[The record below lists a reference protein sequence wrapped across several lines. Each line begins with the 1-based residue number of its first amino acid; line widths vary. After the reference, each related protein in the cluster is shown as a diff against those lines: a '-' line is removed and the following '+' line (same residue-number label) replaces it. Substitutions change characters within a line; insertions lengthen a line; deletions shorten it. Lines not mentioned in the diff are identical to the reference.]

1 MGQLVS
7 DAAALQS
14 SPKLLLF
21 DLDGTLVRRDHTVD
35 QRVQAALNQLSQSG
49 VHIGIASGRA
59 SFGARHLY
67 QSLSI
72 NAPSMFF
79 SGSLVEDPINH
90 RPIFLEPLDQK
101 NILDLASLAREKHI
115 YTELYSADDYL
126 IEQAGVLTDLHAE
139 YLGKHPIVGNFAAWS
154 ASNAILKL
162 VLIAD
167 SRESEHE
174 VRSIATRF
182 SQLNCGLSFGAAHP
196 ELLFANF
203 TAPKAERLLALESI
217 LARLNISRQQVA
229 SFGDAESDLPLL
241 TNCGYGFALANAPK
255 HVKERAP
262 MIADDV
268 EADGVLP
275 ALRYLFP
282 QVLKAI

>member
-1 MGQLVS
+1 MPTLFGNEAPVES
-7 DAAALQS
+7 P
-14 SPKLLLF
+14 PKLLLF

-35 QRVQAALNQLSQSG
+35 PRVQAALRHLNQNG

-67 QSLSI
+67 PALSI

-79 SGSLVEDPINH
+79 SGSLVEDPVSGALL
-90 RPIFLEPLDQK
+90 FAEALDQMS
-101 NILDLASLAREKHI
+101 ILRLIAAARAQNI

-126 IEQAGVLTDLHAE
+126 IETPGKLTSLHAE
-139 YLGKHPIVGNFAAWS
+139 YMRRDPVVGDFKQWS
-154 ASNAILKL
+154 DSNTIMKL

-167 SRESEHE
+167 DQDSARA
-174 VRSIATRF
+174 VRDIAQRF
-182 SQLNCGLSFGAAHP
+182 GDLNCGLSFGAAHP

-203 TAPKAERLLALESI
+203 TSPRAARLSALETI
-217 LARLNISRQQVA
+217 LKHLGISRQEVA

-241 TNCGYGFALANAPK
+241 TNCGFGFALANAPQ
-255 HVKERAP
+255 HVKELAP
-262 MIADDV
+262 MVAGDV
-268 EADGVLP
+268 EVDGVLG

-282 QVLKAI
+282 GILPAI